1 MKVYQEISIRDF
13 EAWSGA
19 VATKDLII
27 ENNKEDEFDAL
38 IEELYPDGIDE
49 TQLNDIL
56 WINDNWVL
64 DSLGIEEEDESE
76 EEEDFD

>member
-1 MKVYQEISIRDF
+1 MKVYQEISIRNF

-19 VATKDLII
+19 IATKDLII

-49 TQLNDIL
+49 TQLNDLL
-56 WINDNWVL
+56 WFDEEWVL
-64 DSLGIEEEDESE
+64 ESLGIYEDDEDEEDE
-76 EEEDFD
+76 DFD

>member
-27 ENNKEDEFDAL
+27 ENNKEDDFDAL

-56 WINDNWVL
+56 WFDSEWVFEC
-64 DSLGIEEEDESE
+64 LGINEEEDDED
-76 EEEDFD
+76 EEDFD